1 VPLPLPVSVQLASL
15 KVPPEFV
22 EVKLTVPVGSL
33 APEAAMS
40 VTVALQLLEAPAGSD
55 VGTQASVVVLV
66 VK

>member
-15 KVPPEFV
+15 KVPAEFV

-40 VTVALQLLEAPAGSD
+40 VTVALQLLEVPAGSD